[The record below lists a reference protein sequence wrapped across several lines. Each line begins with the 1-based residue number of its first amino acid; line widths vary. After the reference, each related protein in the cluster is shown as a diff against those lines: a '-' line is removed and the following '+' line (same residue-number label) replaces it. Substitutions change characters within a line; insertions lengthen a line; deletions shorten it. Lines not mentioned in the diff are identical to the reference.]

1 VRSFA
6 SRIPRLED
14 RRRQSPGSASEYD
27 QALEDY
33 FYFLEVDERIR
44 EGAEPPPYGE
54 RERRLD
60 ESTISYIVPTVPTLR
75 ASLGWSPSESQA
87 TLDQWE
93 WEARVRLAKY
103 NGRNL
108 QRGV

>member
-1 VRSFA
+1 MRSFA
-6 SRIPRLED
+6 SRITRLED

-33 FYFLEVDERIR
+33 FYFLKVDERIR

-60 ESTISYIVPTVPTLR
+60 ESTISYIVPTLR
-75 ASLGWSPSESQA
+75 ASLGWSPPESQA

-93 WEARVRLAKY
+93 REARARLAKY

>member
-1 VRSFA
+1 MIRPSRTSSTFWRST
-6 SRIPRLED
+6 RGLE
-14 RRRQSPGSASEYD
+14 RAQNR
-27 QALEDY
+27 
-33 FYFLEVDERIR
+33 
-44 EGAEPPPYGE
+44 PPYGE

-60 ESTISYIVPTVPTLR
+60 ESTISYIVPTLR
-75 ASLGWSPSESQA
+75 ASLGWSPPESQA

-93 WEARVRLAKY
+93 REARARLAKY